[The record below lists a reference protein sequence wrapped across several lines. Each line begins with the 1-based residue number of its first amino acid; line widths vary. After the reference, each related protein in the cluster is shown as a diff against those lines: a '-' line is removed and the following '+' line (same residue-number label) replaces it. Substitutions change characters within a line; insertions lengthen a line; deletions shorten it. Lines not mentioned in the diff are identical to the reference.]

1 MSDLESILRRIERR
15 LETLETKE
23 IPRRGGSSGGN
34 MMAQIAKLQ
43 EQMEQAQAELA
54 EKTVTETAGGGA
66 VQVTMTG
73 DQHCKEIIIDEEL
86 LADGDVE
93 LLQDMVLTAVNKAL
107 DASRALSE
115 EQMAPFTNMLSGWRR
130 VSGGAI

>member
-1 MSDLESILRRIERR
+1 MA
-15 LETLETKE
+15 KGY
-23 IPRRGGSSGGN
+23 RGPAGRGGGN

-73 DQHCKEIIIDEEL
+73 DQHCKGIIIDEEL

-115 EQMAPFTNMLSGWRR
+115 EQMAPFTNMLSGFGMG
-130 VSGGAI
+130 V

>member
-115 EQMAPFTNMLSGWRR
+115 EQMAPFTNMLSGFGMG
-130 VSGGAI
+130 V